1 MWRAIVEVAVQRVR
15 DHGRNII
22 TEELRRL
29 RRKADLSP
37 RDLDAVGALLDGL
50 LDQIL
55 VARLELLAARRPDL
69 LPAAVELVDPSG
81 E

>member
-1 MWRAIVEVAVQRVR
+1 MEVAVQRVR

-22 TEELRRL
+22 TEELGRL